1 VHLDYARCDTS
12 RAERRPLLSMRHTTL
27 SVRALSRTRR
37 NDIRARISSGTPPA
51 TLDVTRYLVSSSTSK
66 FDLLKSNEEATAGFE
81 NTFSNAKTHRQI
93 IAVCTSATLS
103 DRNPCQFERFPCQF
117 ERSREHVRIYTS

>member
-1 VHLDYARCDTS
+1 
-12 RAERRPLLSMRHTTL
+12 
-27 SVRALSRTRR
+27 LSRTRR